1 MKRKEVIFMIFGFII
16 LTLMVSFS
24 VIHNASRPVG
34 SIEINFLKD
43 NTNYFLNEEIIDE
56 FISDKSTDIS
66 KLTLS
71 EVNVKEIED
80 IVGKNPYI
88 DSVQVNKDVKGTIYL
103 DINPYIPIA
112 RIKTN
117 KEEFY
122 LSTKGTKM
130 PLSKLNSAT
139 VILVKGD
146 VSENEYEELSKF
158 ITTINE
164 DKLLKNHIIGI
175 EKVGKK
181 SFNLIVNK
189 GDFYIEL
196 GTLNNFE
203 RKLKNLKLF
212 YEQYIDFVG
221 TEDYEKLSLKFMNQ
235 VVATKKNHT

>member
-1 MKRKEVIFMIFGFII
+1 MKRKEVIFMIFGFIVLI
-16 LTLMVSFS
+16 VLVGFS
-24 VIHNASRPVG
+24 VIHNASRPVDN
-34 SIEINFLKD
+34 IEIKFLK
-43 NTNYFLNEEIIDE
+43 NNSNYFLNEEIISE
-56 FISDKSTDIS
+56 IISKESIDLS
-66 KLTLS
+66 KLTLN
-71 EVNVKEIED
+71 EINVKEIED
-80 IVGKNPYI
+80 IVGRNPYI

-112 RIKTN
+112 RVKTN
-117 KEEFY
+117 KGEFY
-122 LSTKGTKM
+122 LSSKGTKM

-139 VILVKGD
+139 VILIKGD

-181 SFNLIVNK
+181 SFNLIVNR
-189 GDFYIEL
+189 GNFYIEL

>member
-1 MKRKEVIFMIFGFII
+1 MKRKEVIFMIFGFIVLI
-16 LTLMVSFS
+16 VLVSFS
-24 VIHNASRPVG
+24 VIHNASRPVDN
-34 SIEINFLKD
+34 IEINFLKN
-43 NTNYFLNEEIIDE
+43 NTNYFLNEDIVDEIISKE
-56 FISDKSTDIS
+56 STDIS

-71 EVNVKEIED
+71 EINVKEIED
-80 IVGKNPYI
+80 IVGRNPYI

-112 RIKTN
+112 RIKSN
-117 KEEFY
+117 KGEFY
-122 LSTKGTKM
+122 LSSKGTKM

-146 VSENEYEELSKF
+146 VSENEYDELSKF
-158 ITTINE
+158 IAIINE

-181 SFNLIVNK
+181 SFNLIVNR
-189 GDFYIEL
+189 GNFYIEL

-203 RKLKNLKLF
+203 KKLKNLKLF